1 MIHQVDIYGQ
11 DKVQKAIE
19 IIRFFEPRDGSGYWL
34 AFSGGKDSVVVKAL
48 MDMAGVKYE
57 THYHV
62 TTVDPPE
69 LVWFIKQTYP
79 DVIRDHSR
87 YDDGTPKTMWNMI
100 VEEGM
105 PPTRIHRY
113 CCKHLKEHGGAG
125 RAVVTGVRW
134 AESVNRA
141 KNQGLIKV
149 DKSKK
154 AEKVIAGITDDYTLT
169 DKGGIILNNDNE
181 ETREVFETC
190 IKMRKTTL
198 NPIIDWQEDE
208 VWEFIHEYNVPY
220 CKLYDEGLKRL
231 GCIGCPMSGPNG
243 MKRSFERWPVYKQN
257 YLKAFDR
264 MIKRMEK
271 EDPEGVRSWK
281 TAEDVF
287 KWWVGKE

>member
-1 MIHQVDIYGQ
+1 MIHQVDIYGD
-11 DKVQKAIE
+11 DKVQKAIKT
-19 IIRFFEPRDGSGYWL
+19 IQFFEPSDGSEYWL

-57 THYHV
+57 SHYQV

-69 LVWFIKQTYP
+69 LVRFIKQTYP
-79 DVIRDHSR
+79 DVIFDHSR
-87 YDDGTPKTMWNMI
+87 YDDGTPKTMWNLI
-100 VEEGM
+100 VKKGM

-113 CCKHLKEHGGAG
+113 CCAELKEHGGTG

-141 KNQGLIKV
+141 KNQGLVKV

-154 AEKVIAGITDDYTLT
+154 VEKVIAGITDDYALT

-198 NPIIDWQEDE
+198 NPIIDWQDDD
-208 VWEFIHEYNVPY
+208 VWEFIREYNVPY
-220 CKLYDEGLKRL
+220 CGLYDEGWKRL
-231 GCIGCPMSGPNG
+231 GCIGCPMSGPKG
-243 MKRSFERWPVYKQN
+243 MKRDFERWPVYKQN
-257 YLKAFDR
+257 YLKTFDR
-264 MIKRMEK
+264 LIKRG
-271 EDPEGVRSWK
+271 DPERIRNWK
-281 TAEDVF
+281 TDEDIF
-287 KWWVGKE
+287 KWWVGEE